1 MANAQSTD
9 ASIYEI
15 EPLGVVIPRTAD
27 DVLAAVEVCGRHGVA
42 ILPRGAGTSLC
53 GQSIGRAV
61 ILDLS
66 KYLNRVLEVNVEERW
81 ARVQPGVVLDELN
94 AQLLPHGL
102 WFAPDVSPSNRATLG
117 GMIGNNSSGA
127 RD

>member
-1 MANAQSTD
+1 MDDLIRDLQKRLAGEIRFDDMAKVLYSTD

-15 EPLGVVIPRTAD
+15 EPLGVVIPRTAA
-27 DVLAAVEVCGRHGVA
+27 DVIAAVEVCARHGAA

-81 ARVQPGVVLDELN
+81 ARVQPGVVLDEL
-94 AQLLPHGL
+94 
-102 WFAPDVSPSNRATLG
+102 
-117 GMIGNNSSGA
+117 
-127 RD
+127 